1 MSSLSVGTLTTGQQL
16 IIVTPFWSV
25 CMSTLHRNLS
35 KFSIPKEGIIYCFC
49 LLTALHTAFTIRQM
63 MIVITISGRVF
74 PTGVSTCIRIR

>member
-35 KFSIPKEGIIYCFC
+35 KFSIQKEGIIYCFC

>member
-16 IIVTPFWSV
+16 IIFTPFWSV

-35 KFSIPKEGIIYCFC
+35 KFSIQKEGIIYCFC
-49 LLTALHTAFTIRQM
+49 LLTALLTAFTIRQI
-63 MIVITISGRVF
+63 MIVITISGSVF